1 MKKFLVISL
10 FLLIGCQNIKSDQ
23 ANSSQDIEID
33 KTILPNNYQV
43 VGFSECPINNEDLQ
57 TIINV
62 KNGILI
68 PDSDKSSNV
77 DNISL
82 SVPQM
87 NEWLHTFNHIDSL
100 HPPVIF
106 DSQSNRQ
113 VYFFI
118 FDGTW
123 NDKDSSKPKTIPAEI
138 YKELINLSPKDSR
151 INVQYYSGVGTKTTS
166 FGKLQEG
173 ISGKGSKER
182 AIKALA
188 ELKNHISTTNQK
200 PHIYAIGFSR
210 GAATARHFLNLVD
223 DYYFQNTSSNTNSLF
238 STPRLY
244 SMLFDTVAT
253 GQVDA
258 LKLEIPNTVTS
269 TIHFVAASEERL
281 FFPIIRLNKK
291 QLQPS
296 YEEKLVEI
304 DLPGVHSDIGG
315 GNDDELEKLAY
326 TLASKWLG
334 KQGIYLPNKNK
345 DVQSILNLGMND
357 SRWLKLGEP
366 NSNAKRTDITKKALN
381 TLPSD
386 HYNLNFNQLMEPYLL
401 SAMSAK
407 QEYLKQVKDL
417 ESGKKKTFQG
427 LVINLFLNNNI
438 LSLQTNCPNYV
449 SVNKDQGI
457 IEVLNKPFIWL
468 TPEYLEYLGSNHGA
482 INTYPPLNKENF
494 VRKD

>member
-1 MKKFLVISL
+1 MKKILVISL
-10 FLLIGCQNIKSDQ
+10 FLLIGCQNIKDDQ
-23 ANSSQDIEID
+23 INLPQDIEID
-33 KTILPNNYQV
+33 KAILPNNYQV

-62 KNGILI
+62 NNGILI
-68 PDSDKSSNV
+68 PDSGKSSDV

-87 NEWLHTFNHIDSL
+87 NEWLYSFNQIDSL

-106 DSQSNRQ
+106 DTQSNRQ
-113 VYFFI
+113 VHFFI

-123 NDKDSSKPKTIPAEI
+123 NNKDNGDPKTIPAKI
-138 YKELINLSPKDSR
+138 YKELINLNPKDSR
-151 INVQYYSGVGTKTTS
+151 INVNYYSGVGTETTP

-182 AIKALA
+182 AINAFA
-188 ELKNHISTTNQK
+188 ELKKHISVTKQK

-223 DYYFQNTSSNTNSLF
+223 DYYLQNASNTNSLF
-238 STPRLY
+238 SKPRLY

-253 GQVDA
+253 GQVDT

-269 TIHFVAASEERL
+269 IIHFVAASEERL
-281 FFPIIRLNKK
+281 YFPIVRLNKK
-291 QLQPS
+291 PLYSS
-296 YEEKLVEI
+296 YEGKMVEI

-315 GNDDELEKLAY
+315 GYNDELEKLTY
-326 TLASKWLG
+326 TLALKWLG

-345 DVQSILNLGMND
+345 DVQSILNMGMND
-357 SRWLKLGEP
+357 SRWLKLGAP
-366 NSNAKRTDITKKALN
+366 NNNAKRTDITKNALN

-386 HYNLNFNQLMEPYLL
+386 SFNLNFDQLMEPYLL

-407 QEYLKQVKDL
+407 QEYLNQVKDL
-417 ESGKKKTFQG
+417 ELGKKKTFQG
-427 LVINLFLNNNI
+427 LVINLFLNNNT

-457 IEVLNKPFIWL
+457 IEVINKPFIWL
-468 TPEYLEYLGSNHGA
+468 TPEYLKYLGSNHGV

-494 VRKD
+494 IQKD